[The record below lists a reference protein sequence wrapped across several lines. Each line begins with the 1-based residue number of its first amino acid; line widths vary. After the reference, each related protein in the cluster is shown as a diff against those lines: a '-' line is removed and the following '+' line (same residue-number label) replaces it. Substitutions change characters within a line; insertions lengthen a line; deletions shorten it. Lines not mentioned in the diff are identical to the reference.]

1 MQAPYEATLLRIFV
15 SNDSPYEQIALEAR
29 AMKLAGTTVTR
40 SLMGYGPAFEELPF
54 PPSQVEEN
62 PIIVEIVDTDEKIK
76 EFLPIVDRMI
86 DSGLV
91 YTQKVLVVRSGHKAK
106 DSA

>member
-15 SNDSPYEQIALEAR
+15 SNDGPYVQIALEAR
-29 AMKLAGTTVTR
+29 EMKLAGTTVTR
-40 SLMGYGPAFEELPF
+40 SIMGYGPAFAELPSA
-54 PPSQVEEN
+54 PSQVEEN
-62 PIIVEIVDTDEKIK
+62 SIIVEIVDTDEKIK
-76 EFLPIVDRMI
+76 EFLPILDRMI

-91 YTQKVLVVRSGHKAK
+91 YTQKVLVVRAGRKAK